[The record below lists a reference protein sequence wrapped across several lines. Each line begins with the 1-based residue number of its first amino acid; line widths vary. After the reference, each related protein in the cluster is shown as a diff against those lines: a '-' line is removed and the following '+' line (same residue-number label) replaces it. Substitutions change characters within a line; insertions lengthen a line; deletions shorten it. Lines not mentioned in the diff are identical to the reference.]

1 MWWVS
6 VRQSL
11 GDDHRHGS
19 TPQVFEGPARLT
31 PGSRITTRTLKDLCG
46 AVKGSS
52 ALVLVH
58 GYASP
63 IESVGASYA
72 SIEARARGLYDHVV
86 GFTWPSV
93 HVVAQW
99 WKAVRNA
106 EAVDRSFVHIC
117 RALNAA
123 HLDVMTHSLGAR
135 VLLSGL
141 DELPR
146 KQPTFRHV
154 WLTAAA
160 VDNEALE
167 RNEEFYAA
175 TEQIGRVFVMHSR
188 RDNVLRLAYLGS
200 NGDRALGLHGP
211 EEIAATRPNVHAV
224 NCKRVVRSH
233 SGYRSSAKVFGF
245 IADVLSARDVP
256 RRVLLL

>member
-1 MWWVS
+1 MWWIS
-6 VRQSL
+6 VRQNI
-11 GDDHRHGS
+11 GDDHRHAE
-19 TPQVFEGPARLT
+19 TPQVFEGPPKLT
-31 PGSRITTRTLKDLCG
+31 TRSRITPRTLSEFCS
-46 AVKGSS
+46 ATEGST

-72 SIEARARGLYDHVV
+72 AIEARTMDMYDHVV

-99 WKAVRNA
+99 WKAKRNA
-106 EAVDRSFVHIC
+106 EQVDQAFVRVARSLRV
-117 RALNAA
+117 A

-135 VLLSGL
+135 VVLSGL
-141 DELPR
+141 TELPR
-146 KQPTFRHV
+146 KQPTFRNA

-167 RNEEFYAA
+167 KGEELHEA
-175 TEQIGRVFVMHSR
+175 TAQIGRVFVLHSR
-188 RDNVLRLAYLGS
+188 RDNVLRTAYLGG

-211 EEIAATRPNVHAV
+211 EEIEATRANVHAI
-224 NCKRVVRSH
+224 NCKRVVGSH
-233 SGYRSSAKVFGF
+233 SGYRSAAKVFGF
-245 IADVLSARDVP
+245 MRTVVLGGDVT
-256 RRVLLL
+256 RRVLL